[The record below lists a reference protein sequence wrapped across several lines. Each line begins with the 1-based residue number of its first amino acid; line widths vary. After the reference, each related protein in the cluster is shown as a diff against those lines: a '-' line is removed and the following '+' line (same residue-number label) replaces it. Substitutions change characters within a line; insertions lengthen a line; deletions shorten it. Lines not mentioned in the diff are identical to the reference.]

1 MHKTNI
7 PGVLSEPRSLPG
19 TELLLEIYKRQMRE
33 AGELLQALKRAP
45 LQLVADDV
53 GTGKTWV
60 AMMVIFA
67 RLYEALGA
75 AKRSNSGATV
85 KPQRAIVIAPTRSVQ
100 SKWVKELRRFTT
112 QCLSDPGGVGVNLIS
127 SRQDFLELCWLTP

>member
-7 PGVLSEPRSLPG
+7 PGVLLEPSSLRR
-19 TELLLEIYKRQMRE
+19 TESLIDIYTRQMRE
-33 AGELLQALKRAP
+33 ARELLRALKRAP

-60 AMMVIFA
+60 AMMVIFSC
-67 RLYEALGA
+67 LDEVLGA
-75 AKRSNSGATV
+75 AKLSNSAATV

-112 QCLSDPGGVGVNLIS
+112 QCLSDPSGVGVNLIS
-127 SRQDFLELCWLTP
+127 GTGTWARNFESR